1 MGKIRSVLK
10 RVRLRYRRSSTL
22 TKTVVISTIV
32 VCMAALLMIGW
43 RIDSAVA
50 DYEAKKD
57 LAAQLEQENNKLNEN
72 IDGLGSADS
81 IEQIA
86 KDELGMV
93 PSDAVVITPE
103 D

>member
-1 MGKIRSVLK
+1 MGKLRSVLK
-10 RVRLRYRRSSTL
+10 RVRIKYRRSSTL

-32 VCMAALLMIGW
+32 VCMVALLVIGW
-43 RIDSAVA
+43 RIDSVVA
-50 DYEAKKD
+50 DYEAKKE

-72 IDGLGSADS
+72 IDDLGSADS

-93 PSDAVVITPE
+93 PSDAVVITP
-103 D
+103 DD

>member
-1 MGKIRSVLK
+1 MGKIRSLLK

-32 VCMAALLMIGW
+32 VCMVALMVISW
-43 RIDSAVA
+43 RIDSVIA

-57 LAAQLEQENNKLNEN
+57 LAAQLEQENNKLNDN
-72 IDGLGSADS
+72 IDDLGSADS
-81 IEQIA
+81 VDQIA

-93 PSDAVVITPE
+93 PGDAVVITPN